1 MRAVRY
7 TDDGLAVLDLPE
19 PEGPDLV
26 TVRSSGVCSS
36 DLAMRSWGPRPV
48 TLGHEFAGH
57 DAQGRAV
64 AVLPNLPCGRCDQ
77 CVAGRVEL
85 CRELKPTILGF
96 FADGGMADLVA
107 AEPVRLAPLPDA
119 VDVRDACLVEPIA
132 VALHALHAVEVPRD
146 APVLVVGG
154 GAIGLACAV
163 VGRRLGWDVHLLAR
177 HEFQQEAAERLG
189 IGSASGGGEHEL
201 VVEAAGSQTA
211 LDTAIESVRP
221 GGTVAIPAMYA
232 DGVTLGVDFS
242 MKEVRLV
249 PSFTY
254 GHHSGRREFDEAVD
268 VVADEPELAPTLIT
282 HRFPLDDAVRRS
294 VSRATGRPVRSR
306 SSSSPD
312 GRTRPSVLR
321 RRAPPSRPRSRPR
334 SRAARSATRRSS
346 ARSGP
351 G

>member
-1 MRAVRY
+1 VRAVRY

-19 PEGPDLV
+19 PESPDFV

-36 DLAMRSWGPRPV
+36 DLEMRSWGPRPV

-64 AVLPNLPCGRCDQ
+64 AVLPNLPCGHCDQ

-85 CRELKPTILGF
+85 CRDLKPTILGF

-163 VGRRLGWDVHLLAR
+163 VGRRLGWDVTLLAR
-177 HEFQQEAAERLG
+177 HEFQQAAAERLG
-189 IGSASGGGEHEL
+189 IGSATAGEHEL

-268 VVADEPELAPTLIT
+268 VVGDEPELAPTLIT
-282 HRFPLDDAVRRS
+282 HRFPLDDAREAFRV
-294 VSRATGRPVRSR
+294 AGDR
-306 SSSSPD
+306 SS
-312 GRTRPSVLR
+312 GAIKVVLE
-321 RRAPPSRPRSRPR
+321 P
-334 SRAARSATRRSS
+334 
-346 ARSGP
+346 
-351 G
+351 